1 MTLTV
6 LGRALLSTVPDPP
19 PEALVVVSVLLVTAT
34 TFEEAGTVLV
44 LPPPTMLF
52 EVSGTLFV
60 VPTTTF
66 VETLLVGVL
75 PVVVTAE
82 IDPLPAASQLARP
95 LKRVKAIPRSVLPSS
110 PTWLAGTSRRTHRPL
125 AGSDPIYRRLA
136 DPELPYTMLFSP
148 QYARCSQ
155 VPSFHCNIT
164 SLGRFAGSR

>member
-6 LGRALLSTVPDPP
+6 LGRALLSTVPDPL
-19 PEALVVVSVLLVTAT
+19 PEPLVVVSVPFVTAT
-34 TFEEAGTVLV
+34 TLVDPGTVLV
-44 LPPPTMLF
+44 LPPTTTLV
-52 EVSGTLFV
+52 EVSGTLLV

-82 IDPLPAASQLARP
+82 TEPLPAASQLARP

-148 QYARCSQ
+148 QYPRCPQ
-155 VPSFHCNIT
+155 GPP
-164 SLGRFAGSR
+164 